1 MELNLQRTKIV
12 QLRWE
17 LRILLPILVF
27 LLCFPNLQGQASLT
41 RYQGGA
47 RDSNIT
53 LAVALNSLAKQYNAN
68 LLFDPDQVK
77 GKVVKKASLQGK
89 NLDVILRKIL
99 TPLRLDFRKVGN
111 NNYIIKP
118 AAPAVKKK
126 KTSSLSPTDVSPR
139 STPAPA
145 KIEVTGTITDAETG
159 EPLIGVNIKD
169 SKSGLGTASDLDGQY
184 SMVVEENATL
194 LFSYIGY
201 IAQSIPVRKRTRI
214 NISLNSDA
222 TQLEEV
228 VVVGYGS
235 QKRSDLT
242 GALSSVTE
250 KELKQLPSTGLDQ
263 ALQGRAAGVLV
274 TQNSGSPGGAVSI
287 RIRGIGSTLTAEP
300 LYVIDGIPVV
310 NDNQSTSSN
319 FSELD
324 GGGQNPNAL
333 NTINPS
339 DIESIEI
346 LKDASAT
353 AIYGARAANGVVL
366 ITTKRGKSGRS
377 NISFESYYGVQE
389 ISKKIPVM
397 NLQQYADYYNDI
409 GWTQI
414 EEFQNL
420 ELLGEGTDWQDAVF
434 RQAGMQNYQL
444 TITGGSENTTFALS
458 GGYHH
463 KEGIVIG
470 SDFSRISAKI
480 NIDHKFSDRLKVGNS
495 LLVSRTNENITFND
509 NSNGVIY
516 TALLMVPN
524 SPVRNVDG
532 SFAGPQE
539 EITLAFDNPVAR
551 ALDTDDVNT
560 KVRVL
565 ANVYAE
571 LELFP
576 WLKYR
581 TEFGSDI
588 VYSNHNTFFPSFER
602 GNFFG
607 KSGVRRSLNNSLFWI
622 NKHLLTFNKTI
633 GEDHNLTALAGF
645 EVQEGRF
652 EWLFA
657 SRENLPTNDLQQLV
671 LGDAGQQ
678 QNNGGAGHWALLSYF
693 GRLNYAFKDR
703 YLLTGTLRIDGS
715 SRFGPNNRYGLFPSA
730 AFAWRASSEEF
741 FKSFDDLSNLKFR
754 IGYGAV
760 GNQEIGL
767 YSYSANLRSLNTVLG
782 NQLITSFAPDNIA
795 NPDVKWES
803 SVQTNFGVD
812 LGLFKNRLEVVLDYY
827 IKKADGM
834 LLPALIPST
843 AGGLNPPFVNIGEI
857 ENRGLELTVRTQN
870 ISGKVNWRT
879 GLNFSVNRNEVISLG
894 STGDLIGIVQRLPV
908 TRTEEGQPIG
918 QFYGYVME
926 GIFQD
931 QAEVSESPFQ
941 NDGTRAGDIKF
952 ADLNNDGIIND
963 LDQTFLGSPHPDFTL
978 NLTNDLSF
986 KGFDLNVFLQGVYGN
1001 EIMNLIRRDIEG
1013 MAGLVN
1019 QAQIVDQR
1027 FRNLTPSTEIPRAT
1041 HTDPNFNRRISSR
1054 FVEDGSFIRLR
1065 NITLGYNLPKAK
1077 ALRWSIQSLR
1087 LYVSTQNLA
1096 TWTNYSGYDP
1106 EIGSYNQNPL
1116 VNGVENGRYPTS
1128 RSYTIGL
1135 NATF

>member
-1 MELNLQRTKIV
+1 MRYRWS
-12 QLRWE
+12 LR
-17 LRILLPILVF
+17 LLLSSLGILFFSQAI
-27 LLCFPNLQGQASLT
+27 QGQANFT
-41 RYQGGA
+41 HFQGGD

-53 LAVALNSLAKQYNAN
+53 LAVALNTLAKQHNAN
-68 LLFDPDQVK
+68 LLFDPEQVK
-77 GKVVKKASLQGK
+77 GKVVRKSSLRGS
-89 NLDVILRKIL
+89 NLDMILRKIL
-99 TPLRLDFRKVGN
+99 SPFRLDFRKIGQ

-118 AAPAVKKK
+118 APSAIKKN
-126 KTSSLSPTDVSPR
+126 KTSSLTPTNISPKATPR
-139 STPAPA
+139 VA
-145 KIEVTGTITDAETG
+145 KIEVTGLITDAETG

-169 SKSGLGTASDLDGQY
+169 SNSGLGTSSDLDGRY
-184 SMVVEENATL
+184 NIKAEDNSTL

-201 IAQSIPVRKRTRI
+201 VSQSIPIRKRTRI
-214 NISLNSDA
+214 NISLSSDA

-242 GALSSVTE
+242 GALSSVSE
-250 KELKQLPSTGLDQ
+250 KELKQLPATGLDQ

-300 LYVIDGIPVV
+300 LYVIDGIPVI
-310 NDNQSTSSN
+310 NDNQNTSSN
-319 FSELD
+319 FVELD

-377 NISFESYYGVQE
+377 KISFESFYGLQE

-397 NLQQYADYYNDI
+397 NLRQYADYYNDI

-414 EEFQNL
+414 EEFENL
-420 ELLGEGTDWQDAVF
+420 ELLGEGTDWQDAIF

-444 TITGGSENTTFALS
+444 TVSGGSENTTFALS
-458 GGYHH
+458 GGYHY

-480 NIDHKFSDRLKVGNS
+480 NIDHKFSDRLKIGNS

-524 SPVRNVDG
+524 APVRNIDG

-539 EITLAFDNPVAR
+539 EITLSFDNPVAR
-551 ALDTDDVNT
+551 ALETDDVNT

-571 LELFP
+571 LALFP

-588 VYSNHNTFFPSFER
+588 VYANHNTFFPSFER

-622 NKHLLTFNKTI
+622 NKHLLTFNKRF

-645 EVQEGRF
+645 EIQEGKYEF
-652 EWLFA
+652 LFA
-657 SRENLPTNDLQQLV
+657 SRENLPTNDLQQLA

-693 GRLNYAFKDR
+693 GRLNYGFKDR
-703 YLLTGTLRIDGS
+703 YLLTGTLRVDGS
-715 SRFGPNNRYGLFPSA
+715 SRFGINNRYGLFPSA

-767 YSYSANLRSLNTVLG
+767 YSFSANLRSLNTVLG

-795 NPDVKWES
+795 NPDVRWES
-803 SVQTNFGVD
+803 SVQTNVGLD
-812 LGLFKNRLEVVLDYY
+812 LGLFKNRLEIVIDYY
-827 IKKADGM
+827 VKKADGM

-857 ENRGLELTVRTQN
+857 ENRGLELTLRTQN

-879 GLNFSVNRNEVISLG
+879 GLNFSINRNEVISLG
-894 STGDLIGIVQRLPV
+894 SSGDLIGLVQRLPV

-926 GIFQD
+926 SIFQD

-952 ADLNNDGIIND
+952 ADLNQDGVIND

-978 NLTNDLSF
+978 NITNDLSY
-986 KGFDLNVFLQGVYGN
+986 KGFDLNVFVQGVYGN
-1001 EIMNLIRRDIEG
+1001 EIMNLVRRDIEG

-1019 QAQIVDQR
+1019 QTQEVDR
-1027 FRNLTPSTEIPRAT
+1027 RYRNLTPSNDIPRAT

-1054 FVEDGSFIRLR
+1054 FVEDGSFVRLR
-1065 NITLGYNLPKAK
+1065 NITLGYNLPKAM
-1077 ALRWSIQSLR
+1077 AIRWSIQHLR
-1087 LYVSTQNLA
+1087 IYVSTQNLA

-1128 RSYTIGL
+1128 RSYTFGL

>member
-1 MELNLQRTKIV
+1 MEQQVQQTKTS
-12 QLRWE
+12 RWWGPRLFLPALLLLLTFAE
-17 LRILLPILVF
+17 LV
-27 LLCFPNLQGQASLT
+27 GQASFT
-41 RYQGGA
+41 SYESGT
-47 RDSNIT
+47 RDSNVT
-53 LAVALNSLAKQYNAN
+53 LDVALNSLAKEHNAN
-68 LLFDPDQVK
+68 LLFDPEQVK
-77 GKVVKKASLQGK
+77 GKWVKSSNLRGSSLEQ
-89 NLDVILRKIL
+89 ILRKIL
-99 TPLRLDFRKVGN
+99 APFQLDFRKVGN

-118 AAPAVKKK
+118 AAAPVKKK
-126 KTSSLSPTDVSPR
+126 KTSSNFPTNVSP
-139 STPAPA
+139 SAPKVA
-145 KIEVTGTITDAETG
+145 VIEVSGLITDTETG
-159 EPLIGVNIKD
+159 EPLIGVNITD
-169 SKSGLGTASDLDGQY
+169 SKSGLGTATDLDGRY
-184 SMVVEENATL
+184 SIDVEDNSTL

-201 IAQSIPVRKRTRI
+201 ISQTVPVRKRTRI
-214 NISLNSDA
+214 DISLNSDA

-250 KELKQLPSTGLDQ
+250 KELKQLPATGLDQ

-310 NDNQSTSSN
+310 NDNQGTSSN
-319 FSELD
+319 FAELD

-366 ITTKRGKSGRS
+366 ITTKRGTKGRS
-377 NISFESYYGVQE
+377 NISFESFYGLQE
-389 ISKKIPVM
+389 ISMKIPVM
-397 NLQQYADYYNDI
+397 NLRQYADYYNDI
-409 GWTQI
+409 GWAPI
-414 EEFQNL
+414 EEFENL
-420 ELLGEGTDWQDAVF
+420 ELLGAGTDWQDAVF
-434 RQAGMQNYQL
+434 REAGMQNYQL
-444 TITGGSENTTFALS
+444 TITGGSEKTTFALS

-480 NIDHKFSDRLKVGNS
+480 NIDHKFSDRLRIGNS

-509 NSNGVIY
+509 NSSGVIY

-524 SPVRNVDG
+524 APIRNVDG

-539 EITLAFDNPVAR
+539 EITLSFDNPVAR
-551 ALDTDDVNT
+551 ALETEDVNT

-571 LELFP
+571 LDLFP

-607 KSGVRRSLNNSLFWI
+607 KSGVRRSLNNSIFWI
-622 NKHLLTFNKTI
+622 NKHLLTFNKKI
-633 GEDHNLTALAGF
+633 GENHNVTALGGF
-645 EVQEGRF
+645 EVQEGRYEF
-652 EWLFA
+652 LFA
-657 SRENLPTNDLQQLV
+657 SRENLPTNDLRQIA

-693 GRLNYAFKDR
+693 GRLNYAYKDR
-703 YLLTGTLRIDGS
+703 YLLTGTVRVDGS
-715 SRFGPNNRYGLFPSA
+715 SRFGANNRYGVFPSA
-730 AFAWRASSEEF
+730 AFAWRASSEDF
-741 FKSFDDLSNLKFR
+741 FKSFKDLSNLKFR

-767 YSYSANLRSLNTVLG
+767 YSYSANLRSINTVLG
-782 NQLITSFAPDNIA
+782 DQLITSFAPDNIA

-803 SVQTNFGVD
+803 SVQTNIGVD
-812 LGLFKNRLEVVLDYY
+812 LGLFNNRFEVILDYY
-827 IKKADGM
+827 VKKADGM
-834 LLPALIPST
+834 LLPALIPGT

-857 ENRGLELTVRTQN
+857 ENRGLELTLRTQN
-870 ISGKVNWRT
+870 MSGKVNWRT

-894 STGDLIGIVQRLPV
+894 STGNLVGLVQRLPV

-918 QFYGYVME
+918 QFFGYVME

-952 ADLNNDGIIND
+952 ADLNQDGIIND

-978 NLTNDLSF
+978 NLTNDLSY
-986 KGFDLNVFLQGVYGN
+986 KGFDLNIFVQGVYGN
-1001 EIMNLIRRDIEG
+1001 EILNLIRRDIEG

-1019 QAQIVDQR
+1019 QAQVVDLR
-1027 FRNLTPSTEIPRAT
+1027 YRNSNPSAEVPRAT

-1065 NITLGYNLPKAK
+1065 NITLGYSLPKLTAT
-1077 ALRWSIQSLR
+1077 RWSIQSLR
-1087 LYVSTQNLA
+1087 IYVSTQNLA

-1106 EIGSYNQNPL
+1106 EIGSFNQNPL

-1128 RSYTIGL
+1128 RSYTFGI